1 MSILSISSAST
12 LDQQHQLV
20 STTKKMKK
28 DSHDYDVVTSHLYW
42 RIFLTNLGFQ
52 LNLTAEGFD
61 NHVFNSFAY
70 VGTEVRKG

>member
-20 STTKKMKK
+20 STTNKMKK

-52 LNLTAEGFD
+52 LNFTAEGFD

-70 VGTEVRKG
+70 VGTEVGKG